1 MLERVTMLDF
11 DLDVPL
17 EKILTDML
25 DNVEGHIVNCSCK
38 HCMSLEILA
47 YMIMEKEENVKQ
59 M

>member
-1 MLERVTMLDF
+1 MLKRGIMLDF

-38 HCMSLEILA
+38 HCMSLEVLA
-47 YMIMEKEENVKQ
+47 YMIMEKEDNAQV
-59 M
+59 

>member
-25 DNVEGHIVNCSCK
+25 DKVEGHIVNCSCK
-38 HCMSLEILA
+38 HCMSLEVLA
-47 YMIMEKEENVKQ
+47 YMIMEKE
-59 M
+59 